1 MIRELHIPEAREPV
15 HQGWVLL
22 DHCIKDVL
30 GERTASAEED
40 KGDGMA
46 PNMTALLQE
55 HSMPQQ
61 GWPPWRPHLISQ

>member
-1 MIRELHIPEAREPV
+1 MIGELHIPEAREPV

-30 GERTASAEED
+30 GERMASAEED

-46 PNMTALLQE
+46 P
-55 HSMPQQ
+55 
-61 GWPPWRPHLISQ
+61 I